1 LPPAQYRNQ
10 GGHTRFQFHNKEE
23 EVAMYDVTIKTIPAS
38 PAATIAHIGS
48 YMQISQAF
56 EPLYGWFGARNLL
69 GSDTRSQI
77 PDPRSIGIYYD
88 DPACVPEEQLRSRAG
103 IIVNEDFT
111 FEAPLEPAEI
121 AAGPYA
127 VLRYQGPYADMKAA
141 YQWLYGVWLVKS
153 GKEPGNAPAFEE
165 YINNP
170 RDTPPTELLTDI
182 YLPLNE
188 SSL

>member
-1 LPPAQYRNQ
+1 
-10 GGHTRFQFHNKEE
+10 
-23 EVAMYDVTIKTIPAS
+23 
-38 PAATIAHIGS
+38 
-48 YMQISQAF
+48 
-56 EPLYGWFGARNLL
+56 
-69 GSDTRSQI
+69 
-77 PDPRSIGIYYD
+77 
-88 DPACVPEEQLRSRAG
+88 VPEEQLRSRAG

-188 SSL
+188 ASL